1 MSNTAKTTAATPVD
15 AVVAEAKKEKL
26 VTEVPA
32 QGSNEDKTT
41 KEKAAE
47 VVEETAEAAKKT
59 VKDRLKTLVGKAK
72 DNRQFFL
79 GVVTGAVGTA
89 GVMLLAAK
97 EKVEEIV
104 ELTVVEEEPVTED
117 GTDESAA

>member
-1 MSNTAKTTAATPVD
+1 MSNAAKNTTAAVADVVD
-15 AVVAEAKKEKL
+15 QAKKEKL

-59 VKDRLKTLVGKAK
+59 VKDRLSALASKAK
-72 DNRQFFL
+72 KNKQFFY
-79 GVVTGAVGTA
+79 GVVTGAIGTA
-89 GVMLLAAK
+89 AVMLATAK
-97 EKVEEIV
+97 DKVEEIV
-104 ELTVVEEEPVTED
+104 ELTVVEEPVTED

>member
-1 MSNTAKTTAATPVD
+1 MSSNAKTTVTPAD
-15 AVVAEAKKEKL
+15 VVAEAKKEKL
-26 VTEVPA
+26 VTDVPA
-32 QGSNEDKTT
+32 QGTNNDDKTT

-59 VKDRLKTLVGKAK
+59 AKDRLKTLVGKAK

-89 GVMLLAAK
+89 AVMLMAAK

-104 ELTVVEEEPVTED
+104 ELTVVEEDPATED